1 MADPAP
7 EPFGKL
13 LADAR
18 RARGMKLQ
26 EVSAA
31 TKISVAK
38 LQAIERDDVASL
50 PGGIFT
56 RGFVRSYAEAV
67 GLDPRDTLA
76 KFETRFPDQSSVAT
90 LHATIEGRANQ
101 EFVKRQRT
109 VKGAGWIALVAAAL
123 AVWVLAGV
131 MPDDEDQPPPPG
143 AADREPPGQMGVTSD
158 DRDQPPPGGTASGG
172 AESANAPGFD
182 PVPPPAPP
190 RSSSP
195 VPSQSPSPAPS
206 ESERRSDPPPAAAGD
221 SAVLTMEIVPT
232 LDCWVQAAADG
243 DRVIS
248 RLLRAGERE
257 TIVAQGAIE
266 LRIGDAAACAFTI
279 NQRPGRALGGSG
291 EVVDVRVTPSNYLR
305 FVAE

>member
-38 LQAIERDDVASL
+38 LQALERDDVASL

-131 MPDDEDQPPPPG
+131 MPDDRDQPPPGG
-143 AADREPPGQMGVTSD
+143 AADREPPGQMGFTSD

-172 AESANAPGFD
+172 AEPANAPGFD

-195 VPSQSPSPAPS
+195 VPSQSPSSAPS

>member
-1 MADPAP
+1 MADPVP

-38 LQAIERDDVASL
+38 LQALERDDVASL

-56 RGFVRSYAEAV
+56 RGFVRSYAEVV

-131 MPDDEDQPPPPG
+131 MPDDRGQPPPG

-172 AESANAPGFD
+172 VEPANAPGFD

-190 RSSSP
+190 RSPSP
-195 VPSQSPSPAPS
+195 APPRSPSPAPS

-221 SAVLTMEIVPT
+221 SGELTMVIVPT

-243 DRVIS
+243 ERVIS

>member
-131 MPDDEDQPPPPG
+131 MPDDQDQPPPPG

-172 AESANAPGFD
+172 VEPANAPGFD

-190 RSSSP
+190 RSPSS

-206 ESERRSDPPPAAAGD
+206 ESERRSAPPPAAAGD

-243 DRVIS
+243 DLVIS

-257 TIVAQGAIE
+257 TIVAEGAIE

>member
-38 LQAIERDDVASL
+38 LQALERDDVESL

-131 MPDDEDQPPPPG
+131 MPDDEDQPPPGG

-158 DRDQPPPGGTASGG
+158 DRDQPPPGGTVSGG
-172 AESANAPGFD
+172 AEPANAPGFD

-190 RSSSP
+190 RSPSS
-195 VPSQSPSPAPS
+195 ALS

-257 TIVAQGAIE
+257 TIVAEGAIE

>member
-7 EPFGKL
+7 EPFGEL
-13 LADAR
+13 LAAAR

-38 LQAIERDDVASL
+38 LQAIERDDVGSL

-90 LHATIEGRANQ
+90 LHATVEGRANR
-101 EFVKRQRT
+101 EFVRRQRT
-109 VKGAGWIALVAAAL
+109 VKGAGWIALAAVAL

-131 MPDDEDQPPPPG
+131 LPG
-143 AADREPPGQMGVTSD
+143 DRG
-158 DRDQPPPGGTASGG
+158 QPPPGGTASGG
-172 AESANAPGFD
+172 AEPANAPGFE
-182 PVPPPAPP
+182 PAPP
-190 RSSSP
+190 PPPEAPPPETPPRF
-195 VPSQSPSPAPS
+195 PSPAAGEPAV
-206 ESERRSDPPPAAAGD
+206 RPDPPPDAAGG
-221 SAVLTMEIVPT
+221 SGEITLEIVPT

-257 TIVAQGAIE
+257 TIVARGAID
-266 LRIGDAAACAFTI
+266 LRVGDAAACAFTI

>member
-131 MPDDEDQPPPPG
+131 MPDDRGQPPGG

-172 AESANAPGFD
+172 AEPANVPGFD

>member
-38 LQAIERDDVASL
+38 LQAIERDDVESL

-131 MPDDEDQPPPPG
+131 MPDD
-143 AADREPPGQMGVTSD
+143 
-158 DRDQPPPGGTASGG
+158 RDQPPPGGTASGG
-172 AESANAPGFD
+172 AEPANAPGFD

-190 RSSSP
+190 RS
-195 VPSQSPSPAPS
+195 PSLAPPRSLSPAPS